1 MEKLKDRMSKTKNRF
16 ANRISIKDNSI
27 SNLTI
32 KQLFLL
38 KKELNLNI
46 KID

>member
-1 MEKLKDRMSKTKNRF
+1 MKKLKDRMSRTKNRL
-16 ANRISIKDNSI
+16 ANRIKIEDNSM

-32 KQLFLL
+32 EQLFLL